1 MNKSVKEHINKK
13 AVFFS
18 IDALVAIMIIFFV
31 ILISYPQIKETKREI
46 KIQEDIIVTLSAIK
60 AGEIDDLYMQSL
72 ITQGLVADLN
82 KSVLEVIGYFYV
94 TNKTIA
100 QNLASSVLN
109 ELDTPENIGLWY
121 GSTLLASKNSTP
133 YENAKTIETTR
144 QLISGIQEGGS
155 VTGFA
160 ARAQLTP
167 NRQTKYIYFGGY
179 VGDGHI
185 SAIVEYNGTIKNAT
199 IELAI
204 NNNFDLYVN
213 NNLSG
218 SYNKSPSTTTPINY
232 TIPINNLHS
241 GINKIELRGNALYIA
256 GGFIKI
262 TYDNFVQY
270 EQPTRYYLPG
280 INGTINLYDSIYVPG
295 QINTI
300 DAVIHYKSSYKTFLS
315 VGNKTIYNGSSANET
330 TIVLAN
336 SQLATLL
343 EYSELGQTT
352 TPIRFGL
359 ENASFNITG
368 NGEIDVILIT
378 DVSGSMDWRLNND
391 NTGIARNCTDP
402 LLTDPSTK
410 RISLAKCID
419 KDFVATI
426 LNGSTNSRIALV
438 SFANAADSYTSLTR
452 NQALLNTTIDNYV
465 ASGSTCISCA
475 INRAYTILQ
484 TESNSSRQKYI
495 LTMTD
500 GVANR
505 RSTSTCSNLLGEGSI
520 TSENI
525 YVAGEGGLLAQ
536 KQNNIWNTLN
546 SPISNNIND
555 IDMFN
560 STLGFAVGDGG
571 KILKWDGTVWNNISS
586 PLSSVLRAV
595 DIYNNTFALAVGD
608 SGKVLKWNGAS
619 WSVLTT
625 LQNSPAMHGV
635 SIANSTLMFASGAR
649 SSTGRIY
656 KSTNNGASWSI
667 DYNTG
672 NVWRDVEIN
681 QRVFAVGN
689 GGQIAQWTG
698 GSWSSISSPT
708 TENLYRINAYN
719 STLVFAVGGNN
730 AKAVVIK
737 YNGASWSTVLN
748 VAADSLRD
756 VEIFNNKTYAAGE
769 GGTLFSD
776 TNGWHREFDLPQAYQ
791 GNSSSG
797 ITCTADDDS
806 CSAANSYPSLNAN
819 YSSCRTRNDLGA
831 TVYSVGFGPI
841 ATCSFA
847 TQTLQAIASCGNGTL
862 YSSSNASLLQQ
873 FYTTIAQTIIQL
885 SYAEQTS
892 QLTGNESTILYP
904 DSYIEVNYTKIPL
917 PYGLLIATEKQFDNT
932 TTSSFSLPLNATLVE
947 ARAISYSGPRW
958 TSLVRLNNNTIFNL
972 TRYGNDYTTLGDP
985 YSVYLPTA
993 SFLPANT
1000 LTLLTGVS
1008 PNNLSAGSASNK
1020 ILTTVVKNATGYSP
1034 IAAQAIGCI
1043 WNLDF
1048 EQSNATLYIPSNY
1061 TGTDQCD
1068 YQAAHHIYE
1077 QEYSN
1082 DAFKTAVYR
1091 LLQNLDLNT
1100 DGIVDITLTQEDV
1113 AIDLTELTGI
1123 PYTVST
1129 EIQVRTWR

>member
-1 MNKSVKEHINKK
+1 MNKSVKEHVNKK

-72 ITQGLVADLN
+72 ITQGLVADVN

-280 INGTINLYDSIYVPG
+280 INGTI
-295 QINTI
+295 
-300 DAVIHYKSSYKTFLS
+300 
-315 VGNKTIYNGSSANET
+315 
-330 TIVLAN
+330 VLAN

-391 NTGIARNCTDP
+391 NTGIARNCTNP

-452 NQALLNTTIDNYV
+452 NQALLNTTIDNYI

-475 INRAYTILQ
+475 I
-484 TESNSSRQKYI
+484 K
-495 LTMTD
+495 
-500 GVANR
+500 
-505 RSTSTCSNLLGEGSI
+505 
-520 TSENI
+520 
-525 YVAGEGGLLAQ
+525 
-536 KQNNIWNTLN
+536 
-546 SPISNNIND
+546 
-555 IDMFN
+555 
-560 STLGFAVGDGG
+560 
-571 KILKWDGTVWNNISS
+571 
-586 PLSSVLRAV
+586 
-595 DIYNNTFALAVGD
+595 
-608 SGKVLKWNGAS
+608 
-619 WSVLTT
+619 
-625 LQNSPAMHGV
+625 
-635 SIANSTLMFASGAR
+635 
-649 SSTGRIY
+649 
-656 KSTNNGASWSI
+656 
-667 DYNTG
+667 
-672 NVWRDVEIN
+672 
-681 QRVFAVGN
+681 
-689 GGQIAQWTG
+689 
-698 GSWSSISSPT
+698 
-708 TENLYRINAYN
+708 
-719 STLVFAVGGNN
+719 
-730 AKAVVIK
+730 
-737 YNGASWSTVLN
+737 
-748 VAADSLRD
+748 
-756 VEIFNNKTYAAGE
+756 
-769 GGTLFSD
+769 
-776 TNGWHREFDLPQAYQ
+776 
-791 GNSSSG
+791 
-797 ITCTADDDS
+797 
-806 CSAANSYPSLNAN
+806 
-819 YSSCRTRNDLGA
+819 
-831 TVYSVGFGPI
+831 
-841 ATCSFA
+841 
-847 TQTLQAIASCGNGTL
+847 
-862 YSSSNASLLQQ
+862 
-873 FYTTIAQTIIQL
+873 
-885 SYAEQTS
+885 
-892 QLTGNESTILYP
+892 
-904 DSYIEVNYTKIPL
+904 
-917 PYGLLIATEKQFDNT
+917 
-932 TTSSFSLPLNATLVE
+932 
-947 ARAISYSGPRW
+947 
-958 TSLVRLNNNTIFNL
+958 
-972 TRYGNDYTTLGDP
+972 
-985 YSVYLPTA
+985 
-993 SFLPANT
+993 
-1000 LTLLTGVS
+1000 
-1008 PNNLSAGSASNK
+1008 
-1020 ILTTVVKNATGYSP
+1020 
-1034 IAAQAIGCI
+1034 
-1043 WNLDF
+1043 
-1048 EQSNATLYIPSNY
+1048 
-1061 TGTDQCD
+1061 
-1068 YQAAHHIYE
+1068 
-1077 QEYSN
+1077 
-1082 DAFKTAVYR
+1082 
-1091 LLQNLDLNT
+1091 
-1100 DGIVDITLTQEDV
+1100 
-1113 AIDLTELTGI
+1113 
-1123 PYTVST
+1123 
-1129 EIQVRTWR
+1129 